1 MRFLLTNDDGIR
13 ARGLA
18 SLERTLSGLGHVD
31 VVAPDRERSGAGHS
45 LTLHQPLRVAEI
57 DATHVAVS
65 GTPTDAVLLAMET
78 LLPERPDWV
87 ISGINHG
94 PNMGED
100 VTYSGTV
107 SAAVE
112 ATILGVPAI
121 AVSVAGRDEFD
132 FDALEATVR
141 RLLETLMGFPL
152 EKNQL
157 LNVNIPNRPPDE
169 IRGVRVTRLGSRQ
182 YTDSVVEQKDPRG
195 RSYYWI
201 GGGGPEWMADKQS
214 DAFAVQEG
222 YISVTPLLIDLTDYR
237 ALVDLEAFVGQW
249 Q

>member
-13 ARGLA
+13 ATGLAALERSLRGL
-18 SLERTLSGLGHVD
+18 GDVD

-45 LTLHQPLRVAEI
+45 LTLHQPLRVAQV
-57 DATHVAVS
+57 DANHHAVS

-78 LLPERPDWV
+78 LLEQRPDWV

-107 SAAVE
+107 AAAME
-112 ATILGVPAI
+112 ATILGVRALAI
-121 AVSVAGRDEFD
+121 SLAGRDKFD
-132 FDALEATVR
+132 FEPFEPLVR
-141 RLLETLMGFPL
+141 RIVETLLKFPL
-152 EKNQL
+152 GKNQL
-157 LNVNIPNRPPDE
+157 LNVNIPNHPPHE
-169 IRGVRVTRLGSRQ
+169 IRGMRVTRLGSRQ
-182 YTDSVVEQKDPRG
+182 YLDAVVEQKDPRG

-201 GGGGPEWMADKQS
+201 GGGGPEWAADKQS
-214 DAFAVQEG
+214 DAFAVEEG

-237 ALVDLEAFVGQW
+237 ALVELEAFVDQW
-249 Q
+249 